1 MIDFLIDNPF
11 IAILIIYGLI
21 SLFTGKKKRQQA
33 AAQKAQANGSK
44 AKPAKQ
50 SQVQQETHRS
60 KIEDVL
66 RNAIE
71 QADREFSGTK
81 PLSSTSKAK
90 SVTAGTGSTA
100 KQGKSAD
107 DPFAFHSLMHT
118 EEPSQ
123 ETEDYDKTAIDY
135 DVTAQDYDI
144 TGVDYDTKQDA
155 FAFHSATD
163 KSAEKEYHLT
173 SFTNFHSAHGLS
185 AEDRRKFAEE
195 EAAAAEGSS
204 LGIDWNNPDDL
215 RRAIIMQEVLGK
227 PKARQG

>member
-1 MIDFLIDNPF
+1 MIDFILDNPF

-21 SLFTGKKKRQQA
+21 SLFTGKKKKQQA
-33 AAQKAQANGSK
+33 AAKKAQANGSE

-50 SQVQQETHRS
+50 SQVQSETSRN

-71 QADREFSGTK
+71 QADREFTGTK
-81 PLSSTSKAK
+81 LTSSASTTK
-90 SVTAGTGSTA
+90 SVTAGIGSTA

-107 DPFAFHSLMHT
+107 DPFAFHSLMHV

-123 ETEDYDKTAIDY
+123 ETEDYDKTAVDY

-144 TGVDYDTKQDA
+144 TGIDYDTKQDA
-155 FAFHSATD
+155 FAFHSVTN
-163 KSAEKEYHLT
+163 KPAEKEYHLT
-173 SFTNFHSAHGLS
+173 SFTKFHSAHGLS
-185 AEDRRKFAEE
+185 AEDRRVIAQG
-195 EAAAAEGSS
+195 EAATADGSS

-227 PKARQG
+227 PKARRS